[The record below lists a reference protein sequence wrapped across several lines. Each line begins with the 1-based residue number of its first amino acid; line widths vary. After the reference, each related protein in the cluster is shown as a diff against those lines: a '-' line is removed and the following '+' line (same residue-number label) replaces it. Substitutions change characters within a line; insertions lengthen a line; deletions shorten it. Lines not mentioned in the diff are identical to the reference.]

1 MEEFGKKSLHL
12 RLPCTLRAAAAHGEV
27 LENVREPH
35 NIQGQYAMSVKKRG
49 TFTTKVVI
57 VKSVFVLLATRGHN
71 ILYSDQGRGYS
82 VDMYIALISLSCTL
96 HKSTCVVFI
105 L

>member
-71 ILYSDQGRGYS
+71 IYSDQGRGYS
-82 VDMYIALISLSCTL
+82 VDMYIALNSLSCTV
-96 HKSTCVVFI
+96 HKSTRVVFI